1 MKKIIRGL
9 SILEVALSV
18 AIIGLVII
26 FIIGMYST
34 FFTSGT
40 KLNDENIANF
50 LGQAY
55 INLYSVYANSEDENR
70 RRQVRDLVIRSTSQ
84 NYRAQFGIYSSRFV
98 GRKNYTIQITGRSL
112 YQGDVADTILV
123 RVGVYWFNERT
134 GNRRGSIIRGYGR
147 TGIVLSK
154 TLNVPK

>member
-1 MKKIIRGL
+1 MKKTIKGL

-18 AIIGLVII
+18 TIIGLVII

-70 RRQVRDLVIRSTSQ
+70 
-84 NYRAQFGIYSSRFV
+84 
-98 GRKNYTIQITGRSL
+98 
-112 YQGDVADTILV
+112 
-123 RVGVYWFNERT
+123 
-134 GNRRGSIIRGYGR
+134 
-147 TGIVLSK
+147 
-154 TLNVPK
+154 